1 MSVRDVAGWKKFAL
15 FSCGDRKGVPYLNFE
30 ILWTPMLTGRLSS
43 HTWLE
48 DTQWRQF
55 VKQAEVGD
63 VFDGKGVI
71 VVVRL
76 KETAKDYE
84 E

>member
-1 MSVRDVAGWKKFAL
+1 MTVRNVAGWKKYAL

-30 ILWTPMLTGRLSS
+30 ILWTPVLKARLSS
-43 HTWLE
+43 HAWLD

-55 VKQAEVGD
+55 VEQAEVGD
-63 VFDGKGVI
+63 VFDGKSII

-76 KETAKDYE
+76 KESAKDYE
-84 E
+84 D